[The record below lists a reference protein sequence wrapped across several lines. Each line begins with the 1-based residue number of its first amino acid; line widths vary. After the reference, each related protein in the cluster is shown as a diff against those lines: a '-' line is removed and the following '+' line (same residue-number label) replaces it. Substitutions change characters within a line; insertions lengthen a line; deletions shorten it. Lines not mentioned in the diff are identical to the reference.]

1 VAASGVGLTA
11 ASLLPAWARAQG
23 HEHGAHAHGE
33 TSVAPASFD
42 LTIARTPFDVDGR
55 RGRATTINGGVPGPL
70 LRWRE
75 GQEVTLNIT
84 NQLDDDTSLHWH
96 GILLPNPMDG
106 VPGVTFAGIAPGETF
121 TYRFPVRQTGTY
133 WYHSHSGGQ
142 EQSGVYAPIIID
154 PAGGERVPADRQHVV
169 MLSDWTFESPE
180 RVFANLK
187 RQPDY
192 YNYQRRTLGDLFR
205 DARDQGWSAALAE
218 RRMWAQMR
226 MNPADIA
233 DVTGATYSYLMNG
246 LGPESNWTALFQPG
260 ERVRL
265 RVINASAMTYFD
277 LRIPGLPMTV
287 VAADGVDVE
296 PVETD
301 EIRLA
306 VAETYDVIVTPPDD
320 RAYTIF
326 AESMDRSGYA
336 RGTLAT
342 AEGVA
347 GEIPPRR
354 ERPVR
359 SMADMGHGDHG
370 AASEAAGHE
379 GHGAAAAPE
388 ASAADHAEHGGTSEP
403 VESDHAGH
411 DMSAMAAGAA
421 ASGAAADHA
430 GHDMSSMAAPAGN
443 AAEHADHDIAPSAS
457 DPVRS
462 GPGVDM
468 RASSPKEKLDD
479 PGVGLGEDGWR
490 VLTYAQ
496 LRAAADLPDPAPT
509 RQIELHLTSNM
520 ERYMWSFDGVRFSD
534 VDGPIEAAHGER
546 LRIVLINDTM
556 MEHPIHLHGM
566 FVEID
571 TGAGARRPRK
581 HTVNVKPG
589 ERLPLLLT
597 ADEMGDWAWHCHLLY
612 HMEAGMMRVLRVSH
626 MEARA

>member
-1 VAASGVGLTA
+1 MLTRRRLLRGAAASGASLGA
-11 ASLLPAWARAQG
+11 ISLLPAWARAQG
-23 HEHGAHAHGE
+23 HDHGAHA
-33 TSVAPASFD
+33 SVAPASFD
-42 LTIARTPFDVDGR
+42 LTIARTPFIVDGR
-55 RGRATTINGGVPGPL
+55 RGSATTINGGIPGPL
-70 LRWRE
+70 LRWRG
-75 GQEVTLNIT
+75 GQEVTLNVS
-84 NQLDDDTSLHWH
+84 NQLDEDASLHWH
-96 GILLPNPMDG
+96 GILLPNAMDG

-142 EQSGVYAPIIID
+142 EQSGIYAPIIID
-154 PAGGERVPADRQHVV
+154 PAGGERVPADREYVV

-205 DARDQGWSAALAE
+205 DAGRDGWGEALAE
-218 RRMWAQMR
+218 RRMWAEMR
-226 MNPADIA
+226 MNPTDIA
-233 DVTGATYSYLMNG
+233 DVTGATYTYLMNG
-246 LGPESNWTALFQPG
+246 LSPASNWTALFRPG
-260 ERVRL
+260 EWVRL
-265 RVINASAMTYFD
+265 RFINASAMTYFD
-277 LRIPGLPMTV
+277 VRIPGLPMTV
-287 VAADGVDVE
+287 VSADGVDVE

-320 RAYTIF
+320 RPYTLF

-342 AEGVA
+342 AEGLA

-359 SMADMGHGDHG
+359 SMADMGHDMSSASGGDHSSHNMSAMAGG
-370 AASEAAGHE
+370 AADSSGHDM
-379 GHGAAAAPE
+379 
-388 ASAADHAEHGGTSEP
+388 ASMPGM
-403 VESDHAGH
+403 DHAGH
-411 DMSAMAAGAA
+411 DMSATAAG
-421 ASGAAADHA
+421 GAAADHV
-430 GHDMSSMAAPAGN
+430 GHDMAAMS
-443 AAEHADHDIAPSAS
+443 AAQPLA
-457 DPVRS
+457 DPVRP

-468 RASSPKEKLDD
+468 RAAAPVEKLDD
-479 PGVGLGEDGWR
+479 PGVGLGGDGWR

-496 LRAAADLPDPAPT
+496 LRGAADLPDAREPT

-520 ERYMWSFDGVRFSD
+520 ERYMWAFDGVRFSD
-534 VDGPIEAAHGER
+534 VHGPIEAAHGER

-566 FVEID
+566 FVELD
-571 TGAGARRPRK
+571 TGAGARRPLK

-589 ERLPLLLT
+589 ERVNLLLT
-597 ADEMGDWAWHCHLLY
+597 ADELGDWAWHCHLLY
-612 HMEAGMMRVLRVSH
+612 HMEAGMMRVLRVSR